1 MIILLNLE
9 KGMALVVYNRHFT
22 QGKVSLGYTFQD
34 VILDLAA
41 VINLQL
47 RVKSLRIVIF
57 IQTVKDSQV
66 GFHKLSRWL
75 CGSTD
80 EGSLVLGRVV
90 WLDIF

>member
-66 GFHKLSRWL
+66 GFHKLSR
-75 CGSTD
+75 
-80 EGSLVLGRVV
+80 
-90 WLDIF
+90 